1 VVLLYGTT
9 VLADKVCMEDA
20 VPDRHLVEASPTA
33 SPRRLAAAYLVDLD
47 PVQEINHG
55 RESKPEKKQL

>member
-20 VPDRHLVEASPTA
+20 VPDRHLVEA